1 MASKLSQLQSTA
13 AQASKYVAKNGPSYY
28 KQLMEKNKRYIKD
41 PPTIE
46 SCQLLAK
53 QLFYTRL
60 ASIPSRYDAFWKELD
75 SIKEVWRMRKQ
86 FKNED
91 YRTAALFGVGWVVEC
106 YAWFFVGE
114 VVGRGFTF
122 TGYYV

>member
-13 AQASKYVAKNGPSYY
+13 TQATKFVAKNGPVYY
-28 KQLMEKNKRYIKD
+28 KKLLEKNKHYIQD

-60 ASIPSRYDAFWKELD
+60 ASIPSRYDAFWNELG
-75 SIKEVWRMRKQ
+75 SMKEVWKMRKQ
-86 FKNED
+86 FTTDD
-91 YRTAALFGVGWVVEC
+91 YGIAALFGVEC
-106 YAWFFVGE
+106 YAWFYAGE
-114 VVGRGFTF
+114 VIGRGYTF